1 MCFSSRDNVKCKV
14 QGWRIWPHSSVRPE
28 LRVGLEVTSQ
38 REQVLG
44 SEEPSNSPGL
54 MSQGPLLQ
62 KEATFQRKEESPGL

>member
-1 MCFSSRDNVKCKV
+1 M
-14 QGWRIWPHSSVRPE
+14 RPE